1 MYASSNDLANLL
13 SIMPNTLKIVRVYV
27 DATTYWEFDAVLFE
41 SITDLTI
48 DRENAAV
55 VGFTANAQF
64 TGFYQRDTSWITGK
78 IIKPSE
84 DIWWPPAG
92 A

>member
-1 MYASSNDLANLL
+1 
-13 SIMPNTLKIVRVYV
+13 VRVYV
-27 DATTYWEFDAVLFE
+27 DATTFWEFDAVLFE

-78 IIKPSE
+78 ITKPSE
-84 DIWWPPAG
+84 DIWWPAET
-92 A
+92 